1 MKMALGT
8 VVLAGTLATFAAPAG
23 SQECCDHGKA
33 KPWKAYNTGIRWEAA
48 LSRDRFVPK
57 DRDPAALLRTL
68 QASPDAALEE
78 RIRIAGPPLPGP
90 KEAWKEGLEPALRKA
105 RQEGKLVL
113 FFQLV
118 GDLDLEGC

>member
-1 MKMALGT
+1 
-8 VVLAGTLATFAAPAG
+8 
-23 SQECCDHGKA
+23 
-33 KPWKAYNTGIRWEAA
+33 IRWEAA

-68 QASPDAALEE
+68 QASPNAALEE
-78 RIRIAGPPLPGP
+78 RIRIAEPPSPPGP
-90 KEAWKEGLEPALRKA
+90 KEAWKEGLAPALRKA